1 MINIIIVDDHAI
13 VRDGLKR
20 IISESTGMKVVAEAE
35 NGQIA
40 LDIIYADSSINFILL
55 DVSMPGK
62 SGLDLLKDIKN
73 YNSELSVLML
83 SMHAQD
89 QYAIRTLKAG
99 ASGYLTKETAS
110 TLLVEAIRKIHH
122 GGRFISD
129 EVAELLAQSLNEK
142 RVDFPHE
149 QLSDREYQVMTM
161 IASGRTIVEISK
173 ELTLSDKT
181 ISTYRARILEKMNL
195 KSNAEI
201 THYAF
206 SNKLVIKVI

>member
-55 DVSMPGK
+55 DISMPGR
-62 SGLDLLKDIKN
+62 SGLDLLKDIKK

-110 TLLVEAIRKIHH
+110 TLLVEAIRKIHQ

>member
-55 DVSMPGK
+55 DISMPGR
-62 SGLDLLKDIKN
+62 SGLDLLKDIKK

-110 TLLVEAIRKIHH
+110 TLLVEAIRKIHQ

-129 EVAELLAQSLNEK
+129 EVAELLALSLNEK
-142 RVDFPHE
+142 NVDFPHE

-206 SNKLVIKVI
+206 SNKLVIK

>member
-1 MINIIIVDDHAI
+1 MINILLVDDHTI

-20 IISESTGMKVVAEAE
+20 IISESTGMKVIAEAE

-40 LDIIYADSSINFILL
+40 LDILYDNSLINFVVL
-55 DVSMPGK
+55 DISMPGE
-62 SGLDLLKDIKN
+62 SGLEILKEIKKN
-73 YNSELSVLML
+73 NSELAVLML

-99 ASGYLTKETAS
+99 ASGYLTKESAS
-110 TLLVEAIRKIHH
+110 TLLVEAIRKIHQ

-129 EVAELLAQSLNEK
+129 EVAELLALNLNDNKFEF
-142 RVDFPHE
+142 VHD

-161 IASGRTIVEISK
+161 IASGRRIIEISK
-173 ELTLSDKT
+173 ELNLSDKT
-181 ISTYRARILEKMNL
+181 ISTYRARILDKMDL
-195 KSNAEI
+195 KTNAEI

-206 SNKLVIKVI
+206 SNKLVNK